1 MQWLPPAAA
10 VRERYG
16 LGNSRDRSLTRP
28 PGPTARLV
36 HSILREEPM
45 PHAPST
51 SAIRVGAAC
60 ILVGSAAPGGR
71 LVPVPVDRAAPT
83 NPTITEYQLPRE
95 NAFPHDPAVAKDGSV
110 WYTDQANSYIGRL
123 DPTTGKVVDYP
134 TPTPSSGP
142 HGIVVAPD
150 GGIWYTGNAAGRLG
164 QVDPATGAIRE
175 VVLPAQARD
184 PHTPL
189 IHQGKIWFT
198 AQQSNLY
205 GYLDPSTGKAKL
217 FSIATP
223 NAKPYGLQGAP
234 DGSLWVALFGTNK
247 LGRIDPATGALKQFP

>member
-1 MQWLPPAAA
+1 MTHTLQRTLASCAA
-10 VRERYG
+10 G
-16 LGNSRDRSLTRP
+16 LIIATQ
-28 PGPTARLV
+28 GPKV
-36 HSILREEPM
+36 
-45 PHAPST
+45 
-51 SAIRVGAAC
+51 V
-60 ILVGSAAPGGR
+60 
-71 LVPVPVDRAAPT
+71 
-83 NPTITEYQLPRE
+83 EYPLPRPR
-95 NAFPHDPAVAKDGSV
+95 AFPHDPAVGRDGMV

-175 VVLPAQARD
+175 FVLPAQARD

-234 DGSLWVALFGTNK
+234 DGSLWVALFGTN
-247 LGRIDPATGALKQFP
+247 